1 MMVDL
6 RPGFCMYMLL
16 MSLAFHSSARAQEG
30 PQPPLYAVPASPLP
44 AAAQSPAQTPVPP
57 QQTPDVLPD
66 NPLPQPDRTTVDV
79 RQLEPLSHQP
89 RSPAQ
94 PSSRSVKAADINKR
108 PQAESPSGLRTSIF
122 NLVGPYRA
130 PHIPSFPMDSS
141 TQIDTLVRDGKLY
154 LSLHDAIVL
163 GIQNNLDVEISRY
176 GLLLADTDLTRA
188 RGGGSLRGIDYTV
201 QQPPPGVGAD
211 TSPLLNTAT
220 TTSAASTNVALT
232 DLSQVTQTGGGTQQD
247 LSTNG
252 TAAYSAGPA
261 VPLFDPTLTG
271 QAGYFRRSDQDSL
284 IDLGSSSATTEPLD
298 YFGGAIDYQQ
308 GFSTGAQIEA
318 YADNTSQAL
327 YSSASQ
333 LDPFHAPRTSVT
345 LTQPLMRGASRAT
358 NLRFIHIAQLNQKVS
373 RLIFEQQLLQT
384 IDGMSRLY
392 FDLVSLDE
400 NVGVQEESLAAAE
413 RLYQDDKIQVEQG
426 TLAPIELTRTQALVS
441 SSRLALVQAQ
451 GEYRQQEVILRE
463 QLLRNLGSS
472 VADFASIVPT
482 DRISV
487 PDAPP
492 VLDVPSLIED
502 ALINR
507 PDLAQAGLQVKAN
520 EISVRASRN
529 NVKPL
534 LNVYANVQSRG
545 SSLSSYAVLGSTGNG
560 AVTPSPD
567 IFEGGLRLS
576 TIYQGGV
583 QIQLPLRNRIAQADA
598 ARDAIQLRQSQ
609 ARTAKLENDIRQQ
622 IENAAIALETAHQAY
637 AAAVESRDYQQQ
649 LLQSERD
656 KFSVGESTNFLIVQ
670 DDAYLAQARSTEVA
684 ARSDWMKAKIS
695 LDRALGNLLSRNGIV
710 LDDAIGG
717 K

>member
-1 MMVDL
+1 
-6 RPGFCMYMLL
+6 
-16 MSLAFHSSARAQEG
+16 
-30 PQPPLYAVPASPLP
+30 
-44 AAAQSPAQTPVPP
+44 
-57 QQTPDVLPD
+57 
-66 NPLPQPDRTTVDV
+66 
-79 RQLEPLSHQP
+79 
-89 RSPAQ
+89 
-94 PSSRSVKAADINKR
+94 
-108 PQAESPSGLRTSIF
+108 
-122 NLVGPYRA
+122 
-130 PHIPSFPMDSS
+130 
-141 TQIDTLVRDGKLY
+141 
-154 LSLHDAIVL
+154 
-163 GIQNNLDVEISRY
+163 
-176 GLLLADTDLTRA
+176 
-188 RGGGSLRGIDYTV
+188 
-201 QQPPPGVGAD
+201 
-211 TSPLLNTAT
+211 
-220 TTSAASTNVALT
+220 
-232 DLSQVTQTGGGTQQD
+232 
-247 LSTNG
+247 
-252 TAAYSAGPA
+252 
-261 VPLFDPTLTG
+261 
-271 QAGYFRRSDQDSL
+271 
-284 IDLGSSSATTEPLD
+284 
-298 YFGGAIDYQQ
+298 
-308 GFSTGAQIEA
+308 
-318 YADNTSQAL
+318 
-327 YSSASQ
+327 
-333 LDPFHAPRTSVT
+333 
-345 LTQPLMRGASRAT
+345 MRGASRAT

-492 VLDVPSLIED
+492 VLDVRSLIED

-560 AVTPSPD
+560 AVTPSAD